1 MLHRE
6 HNATQPPRSNV
17 PLWTQDEAIDFECAK
32 EVISDL
38 MGICSGKIAEEEASP
53 HPDLEKIEKLETE
66 RSALFDERA
75 HLYEKDSF
83 AIKRLNI
90 EYGKKVRE
98 HRQKN

>member
-1 MLHRE
+1 MLHRAHDTE
-6 HNATQPPRSNV
+6 QPTKNNA
-17 PLWTQDEAIDFECAK
+17 PLWTQDEAIAFECAK

-53 HPDLEKIEKLETE
+53 YPDLRKIEKLEAE
-66 RSALFDERA
+66 RSVLFDERA
-75 HLYEKDSF
+75 RLYLKDTF